1 MIDKGLHSEVI
12 YLNNEASFKLTL
24 KHIVAVEDV
33 KDSLDLRDR
42 TDTIRKDGGMLISV
56 CLDTSDTRCVR
67 VSGLAYRLRP
77 NDWADVI

>member
-1 MIDKGLHSEVI
+1 VGVLHSEVV

-33 KDSLDLRDR
+33 EYGVDVWDR
-42 TDTIRKDGGMLISV
+42 TNTVRKNGGMLISV
-56 CLDTSDTRCVR
+56 RFDTSDTRCVR
-67 VSGLAYRLRP
+67 VSGLTYRLRP